1 MSIIW
6 HYISATDPLHE
17 HPSKYEGPDG
27 WTVPCFSSWTSKNL
41 CCWK

>member
-17 HPSKYEGPDG
+17 HPSLYEGPDG
-27 WTVPCFSSWTSKNL
+27 
-41 CCWK
+41 